1 MSKKLLFFGTLCMLF
16 LSTETFAQRT
26 PMRRKAPPTKKEQPQ
41 KEAEPIKTI
50 QVISQPM
57 IVVPQTQPTQTT
69 QPRSAN
75 PHVQMAPTMG
85 NHKIIALDPKVVKAF
100 KNHEFGKNSWNSEF
114 KVVGANFRS
123 GDNSTTRTTTSIQG
137 DKFCSTTTLNTN
149 LNTDNFKDF
158 TETGPPDWL
167 KPGIIMDA
175 VEFVKGSDKIEENY
189 NRGPI
194 TISNTVTG
202 YDEVVDN
209 PKNRSAINRAIV
221 KVRSTDP
228 NQVHGANISYSYT
241 EIFSADEL
249 NFKVNGRYSN
259 TFAGISAALGV
270 ENNSSK
276 SHHYYLVE
284 FQQSLYS
291 LEVDGLEKENIFPN
305 NPDVD
310 LSNYVYISKV
320 NYGRKGY
327 FMFITEKSLED
338 FGVKASAN
346 MNYLGHKAAIESNLE
361 KISKTNSTQVKAFYY
376 GGAVQSV
383 VKDIAANWNETGRKP
398 LHDYIA
404 GYNFSQAEA
413 YPISYEMKNLDNQRV
428 GMTSRNAQKIPTCV
442 DSKGI
447 KLKITLMQLQ
457 SKTTQDRDQIAD
469 LGIVQHVRYQA
480 NGKVIK
486 PSKVTLEKFK
496 DHDKCTLGGG
506 GEWPGSTALI
516 CGNSSR
522 QIHVTVSKTV
532 DENRTA
538 NVNNSMVFDI
548 THQDA
553 NDTQAELIIDTYVK
567 EYSSTDIVMNQ
578 DPRKTKVAIH
588 DVLAILTGIK
598 QINEDKSYFDGGV
611 SKNLSFEHF
620 DGGSLPL
627 RNVNPSGKIILEG
640 PIRARNRGPSSD
652 EKAFVWMRFELV
664 K

>member
-1 MSKKLLFFGTLCMLF
+1 MNKKLVLFGTLCLLF
-16 LSTETFAQRT
+16 LSTEAFAQRT
-26 PMRRKAPPTKKEQPQ
+26 PVRRTAPKTEQPKKEAQPAPP
-41 KEAEPIKTI
+41 I
-50 QVISQPM
+50 QVITQPM
-57 IVVPQTQPTQTT
+57 LVVPQKQPTQTT
-69 QPRSAN
+69 QPRSVN
-75 PHVQMAPTMG
+75 PHVQMAPTINNKM
-85 NHKIIALDPKVVKAF
+85 IALDPKVMQAF
-100 KNHEFGKNSWNSEF
+100 KNHAFGKHTWNSEF
-114 KVVGANFRS
+114 KVIGANFKS
-123 GDNSTTRTTTSIQG
+123 GDNSTTHTTTSNQG
-137 DKFCSTTTLNTN
+137 GKFCSTTTLNTN

-158 TETGPPDWL
+158 TATGPPDWL
-167 KPGIIMDA
+167 KPGIIMNA
-175 VEFVKGSDKIEENY
+175 SEFVQGNDMIEENY

-209 PKNRSAINRAIV
+209 PKNKSAINRAIV
-221 KVRSTDP
+221 KVRSADP
-228 NQVHGANISYSYT
+228 KQVHGANISYSYT

-270 ENNSSK
+270 QSNTSK
-276 SHHYYLVE
+276 THHYYLVE

-327 FMFITEKSLED
+327 FMLITEKSLED

-361 KISKTNSTQVKAFYY
+361 KISKSNSTQVKAFYY

-413 YPISYEMKNLDNQRV
+413 YPISYEMKNLDNERV
-428 GMTSRNAQKIPTCV
+428 GMTSNNKQIIPTCV
-442 DSKGI
+442 DSKGM
-447 KLKITLMQLQ
+447 KLKVTLLQLQ
-457 SKTTQDRDQIAD
+457 SSTTQDRDQIAD

-486 PSKVTLEKFK
+486 PIKTTINKFK
-496 DHDKCTLGGG
+496 NNDKCELGGG
-506 GEWPGSTALI
+506 GEWSGATALI
-516 CGNSSR
+516 CGNSDR
-522 QIHVTVSKTV
+522 QIHVTVSKKV
-532 DENRTA
+532 DGTRTA
-538 NVNNSMVFDI
+538 NIDNSMIFDI
-548 THQDA
+548 THQQA
-553 NDTQAELIIDTYVK
+553 NDTGAEFLIDTYVK
-567 EYSSTDIVMNQ
+567 EYSNPDIVMNQ
-578 DPRKTKVAIH
+578 DPRITKVAIH
-588 DVLAILTGIK
+588 DVLAMLTGLK
-598 QINEDKSYFDGGV
+598 NVEKDSKFFDGSV
-611 SKNLSFEHF
+611 SPSLQFHDF
-620 DGGSLPL
+620 DGVSLPL
-627 RNVNPSGKIILEG
+627 RNVKESGEMVLEG
-640 PIRARNRGPSSD
+640 PIRARNKGPSSD